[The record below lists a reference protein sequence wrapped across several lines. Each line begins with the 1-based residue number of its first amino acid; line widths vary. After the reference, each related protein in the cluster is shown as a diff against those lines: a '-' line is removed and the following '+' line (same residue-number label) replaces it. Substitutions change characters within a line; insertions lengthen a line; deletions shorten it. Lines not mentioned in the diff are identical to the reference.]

1 MMNLLYINWE
11 PNVEIFNFLGLSIRY
26 YGLFFMI
33 GLILGNEVVKY
44 YYRKEYKGNNNL
56 DKLFIY
62 ILFGTIIGARLGHCL
77 FYEPEYFLKHPIEMF
92 LPVQKDFSGTY
103 KFVGYSGLAS
113 HGGGIGVLIAI
124 FLFSLKYKQ
133 NIWFILD
140 KVALAVPLV
149 GTFIRLGNL
158 MNSEIIGKSS
168 NLPWAFIFRNIDNIP
183 RHPSQLYEAVFYFF
197 IFLILNIIY
206 PKIKVGQG
214 FIFGMFLVMLFSM
227 RFLIEFTK
235 ENQVNFENDLFINMG
250 QILSIPFILIGFLL
264 MYKFK
269 RRVTQR
275 YN

>member
-1 MMNLLYINWE
+1 MNLININWE
-11 PNVEIFNFLGLSIRY
+11 PNIEIFNFFGISIRY
-26 YGLFFMI
+26 YGLLFMI
-33 GLILGNEVVKY
+33 GLILGNEVVKF

-124 FLFSLKYKQ
+124 YLFSVKYKQ

-158 MNSEIIGKSS
+158 MNSEIIGKPS
-168 NLPWAFIFRNIDNIP
+168 NLPWAFIFRKIDDVP

-197 IFLILNIIY
+197 IFLFLNILY
-206 PKIKVGQG
+206 PKIKVAHG
-214 FIFGMFLVMLFSM
+214 FIFGLFLVMLFSM

-235 ENQVNFENDLFINMG
+235 ENQVNFENELFINMG

-269 RRVTQR
+269 H
-275 YN
+275 

>member
-92 LPVQKDFSGTY
+92 LPVQKDFFGTY

-149 GTFIRLGNL
+149 GAFIRLGNL

>member
-250 QILSIPFILIGFLL
+250 QILRIPSILIGFLL